1 VVAKDAKQIQ
11 DDMMEA
17 AQQIW
22 LAGLGAVAMA
32 TSQGS
37 QLFSAMVEEGRK
49 VEKTGAAAAGL
60 MKDSAKDA
68 AGSAEQAWQRFQGMM
83 DSQVTGVLQRLG
95 VPTRDEIARLTRKVE
110 DLTASIEALKAKR

>member
-1 VVAKDAKQIQ
+1 VVAKDAKVMQA
-11 DDMMEA
+11 DMMEA

-49 VEKTGAAAAGL
+49 VEKTGAAAASIV
-60 MKDSAKDA
+60 KDSAKDA
-68 AGSAEQAWQRFQGMM
+68 AGSAEDVWKRFQGMI
-83 DSQVTGVLQRLG
+83 DVQVTAVLHRIG
-95 VPTRDEIARLTRKVE
+95 VPTRDEIAKLTKKVE
-110 DLTASIEALKAKR
+110 DLTASIESLKARR

>member
-1 VVAKDAKQIQ
+1 VVGKDMKDVQG
-11 DDMMEA
+11 DMKEA

-37 QLFSAMVEEGRK
+37 QLFAAMVEEGKK
-49 VEKTGAAAAGL
+49 VEKTGKAAATVVR
-60 MKDSAKDA
+60 DSAKDA
-68 AGSAEQAWQRFQGMM
+68 AGSAEDVWQRFQGMV
-83 DSQVTGVLQRLG
+83 DAQVTSVLHRLG

-110 DLTASIEALKAKR
+110 DLTASIDALKARK